1 MPYPPAAHGCRL
13 SPTMTRL
20 RPSADI
26 IEVGEASERTEVLFI
41 HAPYPW
47 RLRFA
52 GVPSSLLAA
61 ATPFVREVAAA
72 GEMRRVGL
80 LDPGDASAEFYAELE
95 RLLRAAGVRAVCVS
109 TSTAAIE
116 ETGRIARLVKSV
128 DPGLLVIVGG
138 PHEDG
143 CPGSA
148 LNLAGVDLSLAGR
161 CGDFL
166 SNILR
171 RFLAQDDPPAAFVR
185 SLGCTLRWTSYGL
198 PVASRHWAESPV
210 RYCRAQ
216 PRSALGVS
224 PVVRPARRVRF
235 DVFGGRETIPLMVSR
250 GCSYGRCTFCA
261 EGSDQGA
268 EVASDFS
275 WIADLAASQPEA
287 ALYFQDSIFPS
298 GRRISQELLPLL
310 RELGRPWGC
319 QVFFPVTTRKVLHEL
334 RAAGCTYLYTGLESG
349 ASTILGA
356 VGKSKLTRDLVIE
369 RLGWAKEEGFD
380 VGLSL
385 MFGAIARNGQLLE
398 TESTLGSTIGLVDEI
413 VRSGTNVV
421 GVYPNILTVLPGTD
435 LARGL
440 ASNGTVLD
448 FYAMPRSPE
457 FEAME
462 DGAVGY
468 NFTTL
473 PGFENEV
480 SHSKVAG
487 LVCRV
492 AADIEAL
499 WRCPRK

>member
-1 MPYPPAAHGCRL
+1 MLRP
-13 SPTMTRL
+13 

-26 IEVGEASERTEVLFI
+26 IEVGEAAERTEVLFI
-41 HAPYPW
+41 HAPYPG

-52 GVPSSLLAA
+52 GVPGSLLAA

-80 LDPGDASAEFYAELE
+80 LDPGDASAEFNAELE
-95 RLLRAAGVRAVCVS
+95 RLLRAGGVRAVCVS

-128 DPGLLVIVGG
+128 DPGVLVIVGG

-148 LNLAGVDLSLAGR
+148 LNLAGIDLSLAGQ
-161 CGDFL
+161 CGEFL
-166 SNILR
+166 RDVLR
-171 RFLAQDDPPAAFVR
+171 SFLAHDDPPAAFVR
-185 SLGCTLRWTSYGL
+185 SLGSTLRWTAYGL

-210 RYCRAQ
+210 RYRRAQ
-216 PRSALGVS
+216 PRSALGVL

-275 WIADLAASQPEA
+275 WVADLAASQPEA

-298 GRRISQELLPLL
+298 GQRISQELLPLL

-319 QVFFPVTTRKVLHEL
+319 QVFLPATTRRTLHEL
-334 RAAGCTYLYTGLESG
+334 RASGCTYLYTGLESG
-349 ASTILGA
+349 APTILGA
-356 VGKSKLTRDLVIE
+356 VGKGQLTRDLVSE
-369 RLGWAKEEGFD
+369 RLGWVKEEGFN
-380 VGLSL
+380 VGLSF
-385 MFGAIARNGQLLE
+385 MFGVMARNGELLE
-398 TESTLGSTIGLVDEI
+398 TESTLDSTVRLVDAI
-413 VRSGTNVV
+413 VHAGVSVA
-421 GVYPNILTVLPGTD
+421 GVYPNIMTVLPGTD

-440 ASNGTVLD
+440 ASNGIVLD
-448 FYAMPRSPE
+448 FYTMPRSPE
-457 FEAME
+457 FVAME
-462 DGAVGY
+462 DGAIGY
-468 NFTTL
+468 NFMTL
-473 PGFENEV
+473 PGIRTDA
-480 SHSKVAG
+480 SRSAVATQ
-487 LVCRV
+487 VCKI
-492 AADIEAL
+492 ASEIKAL
-499 WRCPRK
+499 RPCITD